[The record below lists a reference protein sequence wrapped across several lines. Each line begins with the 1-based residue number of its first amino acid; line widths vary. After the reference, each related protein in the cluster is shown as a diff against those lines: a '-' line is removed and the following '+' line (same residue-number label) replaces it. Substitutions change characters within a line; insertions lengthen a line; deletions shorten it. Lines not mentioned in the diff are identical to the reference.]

1 MGCLLRC
8 RRPGG
13 VTCIALNAAVSIA
26 TRPAM
31 RIATEFP
38 LPMSP
43 SDPDL
48 NLVVV
53 LETNDPFAL
62 ALAKGV
68 LEEAGI
74 PYFGL
79 NEITRLVND
88 VDPMLRKW
96 VRLQVARD
104 REAEARDL
112 LASLLQPV
120 PGYGSAA
127 ES

>member
-1 MGCLLRC
+1 MLY
-8 RRPGG
+8 
-13 VTCIALNAAVSIA
+13 AVG
-26 TRPAM
+26 M
-31 RIATEFP
+31 
-38 LPMSP
+38 
-43 SDPDL
+43 SDPAL
-48 NLVVV
+48 RLVVI

-96 VRLQVARD
+96 VKLQVARD

-112 LASLLQPV
+112 LASLLQP
-120 PGYGSAA
+120 AA
-127 ES
+127 GDAVES

>member
-1 MGCLLRC
+1 VYCPECRC
-8 RRPGG
+8 EYRDETLECSDCHVPLVAG
-13 VTCIALNAAVSIA
+13 TPPESSFDPALK
-26 TRPAM
+26 
-31 RIATEFP
+31 
-38 LPMSP
+38 
-43 SDPDL
+43 
-48 NLVVV
+48 LVVV

-68 LEEAGI
+68 LQEAGI
-74 PYFGL
+74 SYYGL

-96 VRLQVARD
+96 VKLQVARD

-120 PGYGSAA
+120 PSQ
-127 ES
+127 EN